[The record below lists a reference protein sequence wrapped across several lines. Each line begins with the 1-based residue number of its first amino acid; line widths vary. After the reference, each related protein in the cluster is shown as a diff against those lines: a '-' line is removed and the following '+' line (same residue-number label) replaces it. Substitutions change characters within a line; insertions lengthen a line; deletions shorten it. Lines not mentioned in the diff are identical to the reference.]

1 MSTRSVVVQPVAGGD
16 IPDDVE
22 SFADNDD
29 EDFGEN
35 PPPLE

>member
-1 MSTRSVVVQPVAGGD
+1 MSTRSDVVQPVAEGNT
-16 IPDDVE
+16 PDDVE

-29 EDFGEN
+29 EDLGEN